1 MGECMP
7 DEYHCIDSGMGGAQ
21 IQVCEADCTWGE
33 FSEPL
38 PFGLGC
44 DELGEVP

>member
-1 MGECMP
+1 M
-7 DEYHCIDSGMGGAQ
+7 IRFLLALLAIVTGMGGAQ
-21 IQVCEADCTWGE
+21 IQVCEADCTWDE